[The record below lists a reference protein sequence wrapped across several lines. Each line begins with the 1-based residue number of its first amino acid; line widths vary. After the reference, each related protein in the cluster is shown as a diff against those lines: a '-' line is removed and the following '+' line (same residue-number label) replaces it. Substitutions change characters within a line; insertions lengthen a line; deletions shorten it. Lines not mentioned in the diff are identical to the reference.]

1 MSVAL
6 PGTKEDTSVV
16 GRGVTDGSPESEDTY
31 VEFAC
36 ANAVDSVDREVG
48 NSVVDKTRES
58 VEVGSGKIVE
68 IVLLDVEEASD
79 EVGYGCKVVETPVE

>member
-1 MSVAL
+1 MAVAL

-58 VEVGSGKIVE
+58 EVGSGKIVE
-68 IVLLDVEEASD
+68 IVPLDVEEASD

>member
-1 MSVAL
+1 MAVAL

-48 NSVVDKTRES
+48 NSVVDKTRELK
-58 VEVGSGKIVE
+58 VEKVSWN
-68 IVLLDVEEASD
+68 VLGRTRYLYNSL
-79 EVGYGCKVVETPVE
+79 